1 MPHQRKRKRQNPG
14 RFLNML
20 ILIFI
25 VLIVFEGNLL
35 INIFQKDG
43 LKSQI
48 NSQIDELL
56 ADSRSKEKETETTVQ
71 TETPAMT
78 EPQTEPVPVN
88 SAIVPEQPV
97 PVDDSYFSDA
107 VFIGDSR
114 MEGFRNQSGITHG
127 TFLTGVGM
135 DVSNIFE
142 TPYINLYNE
151 QITVFQALYNTN
163 YKKVYVMLGTNNLG
177 EPDFDDFKDKYRVCL
192 GEIRKMLPDAIIY
205 VISVAYVEESK
216 VEDTTYVN
224 NQNIDTV
231 NDKILELCE
240 DTGYYFV
247 NINEVLSDGNHSL
260 VEGATSDG
268 VHMYETY
275 CKIWL
280 EYLKNHYFSEED
292 IQRMKQPSSEPATE
306 NQTDSSSEPSTET
319 L

>member
-114 MEGFRNQSGITHG
+114 MEGFRNQSGITQG

-280 EYLKNHYFSEED
+280 DYLKNHYFSVED
-292 IQRMKQPSSEPATE
+292 IQRMKQPSSEPAPV

>member
-114 MEGFRNQSGITHG
+114 MEGFRNQSGITQG

-142 TPYINLYNE
+142 TPYINPYNE

-240 DTGYYFV
+240 DTRYYFV

-280 EYLKNHYFSEED
+280 DYLKNHYFSEED

>member
-114 MEGFRNQSGITHG
+114 MEGFRNQSGITQG

-135 DVSNIFE
+135 DVSNIFD

-247 NINEVLSDGNHSL
+247 NINEVLSVGNHSL

-280 EYLKNHYFSEED
+280 DYLKNHYFSEED

>member
-35 INIFQKDG
+35 INIFQKDV

-114 MEGFRNQSGITHG
+114 MEGFRNQSGITQG